1 MSFFLVIIPKGHVIK
16 FSRSESCAAADKL
29 VCLRTIQRPL
39 DWQRE
44 RSRLCDGKK
53 EKKETERRRQRER
66 ERERERQRMVVRE
79 RDFGENERLVAMW
92 RRLCETTIQDVILL
106 KSCDTICERI
116 KLRME
121 SIDSENIL
129 MGN

>member
-1 MSFFLVIIPKGHVIK
+1 
-16 FSRSESCAAADKL
+16 
-29 VCLRTIQRPL
+29 
-39 DWQRE
+39 
-44 RSRLCDGKK
+44 
-53 EKKETERRRQRER
+53 
-66 ERERERQRMVVRE
+66 MVVRE

-92 RRLCETTIQDVILL
+92 QRLCETTIQDVILL